1 MLNIGTPYIQY
12 IGRADCR
19 WKKYNQ
25 LQGFYSSHHKSSSKY
40 LTMKGRNA
48 GKSFWI
54 VSQGVE
60 LFVIHYA
67 VDGIQDMLQA
77 SPVLNFFSHFLNVLA
92 EHIYSVDVKLYIFA
106 NLECHLSSHFRCK
119 YPILFSFFQTN
130 RNHSLPTT

>member
-25 LQGFYSSHHKSSSKY
+25 LQDFYSSHHKSSSKY

-54 VSQGVE
+54 VVQGVE
-60 LFVIHYA
+60 LFVRHYA

-77 SPVLNFFSHFLNVLA
+77 SPVLKFFISFL
-92 EHIYSVDVKLYIFA
+92 ERP
-106 NLECHLSSHFRCK
+106 C
-119 YPILFSFFQTN
+119 
-130 RNHSLPTT
+130 